1 MHMSRS
7 RRHPPLFEALGDV
20 SRRREGTPTPAE
32 GTGPLIPKHP
42 VIVQSPA
49 APAGSGLSGRLAG
62 RTRPILFLVAALI
75 ALTAIAW
82 SLGYHFGENRGKQ
95 AVKPF
100 TSPDDA
106 AALTGQDPNTMPGA
120 VQSIL
125 PVAPPPVIPSSKP
138 QERPSAAAV
147 PTPSGMP
154 PITGP
159 DPRKPGYNYLNL
171 GTLTWKDAEQAVRFL
186 QANGLRATC
195 YPQKKVDPAQAQ
207 AKNEHHIVIIAD
219 GVASSQFK
227 ASKQECAALEAAVRK
242 VGRRFLKEERGASDF
257 AAPFWAVYRGQ

>member
-20 SRRREGTPTPAE
+20 SRRREAGGTAPE
-32 GTGPLIPKHP
+32 GGPLLPKHP
-42 VIVQSPA
+42 VIVE
-49 APAGSGLSGRLAG
+49 APSGPSGSGLSRPLAG

-82 SLGYHFGENRGKQ
+82 SLGFHFGENRGKQ

-106 AALTGQDPNTMPGA
+106 AAMTGQDPNTMPGA
-120 VQSIL
+120 VGTVPL
-125 PVAPPPVIPSSKP
+125 PVAPTPVAPNPKP
-138 QERPSAAAV
+138 QPQPSIEASV
-147 PTPSGMP
+147 PSGMP

-159 DPRKPGYNYLNL
+159 DPRKAGYNYLNL

-186 QANGLRATC
+186 QANGIRATC

-227 ASKQECAALEAAVRK
+227 SSKQQCDALVAAVRK

-257 AAPFWAVYRGQ
+257 AEPYWSVYRGQ